1 MSASGYTNR
10 RRVTTLAKATKVQ
23 YTNHQVSV
31 DSLVSGVLP
40 CISNL
45 NQLVFVPN
53 PRCGGICTPITPL
66 IVNIDCGNPSSNY
79 RTLDGGFPGS
89 SGRLIDCGRI

>member
-10 RRVTTLAKATKVQ
+10 RRVITVAKATKVQ
-23 YTNHQVSV
+23 YKNHQVSV

-53 PRCGGICTPITPL
+53 RRCGGICTH
-66 IVNIDCGNPSSNY
+66 VEHMVENIDGGNPSSSY
-79 RTLDGGFPGS
+79 PALDGGFPGS
-89 SGRLIDCGRI
+89 SGRVIDCGTI